1 MIHAHHKSAAHA
13 DDGHNGCECVLPNVH
28 DAHLSLGCAER
39 CLDHRLEMH
48 FLLQNVVVEIG
59 GRLFDTV
66 QEPALRHAFVLKVGQ
81 RKLAHAEVPVW
92 MACPFDVQIT
102 RKAEIQL
109 KIFSHQFIHNGTVVN
124 PPDGNSAAVAFV
136 EELVMSL
143 PDVGYGD
150 GLDP

>member
-1 MIHAHHKSAAHA
+1 MRMMVITGVSASSQMYMMRTSALVA
-13 DDGHNGCECVLPNVH
+13 PKGVSITGSKCIFSCRMYCDLLCGGIF
-28 DAHLSLGCAER
+28 DA
-39 CLDHRLEMH
+39 
-48 FLLQNVVVEIG
+48 
-59 GRLFDTV
+59 V
-66 QEPALRHAFVLKVGQ
+66 QEPALRHAFVLKV
-81 RKLAHAEVPVW
+81 REREFAHAEVPVG
-92 MACPFDVQIT
+92 MARPFDVQVT